1 MENILL
7 ASMMVCNKPVY
18 LNGRYIISAYDGV
31 WDAVE
36 ELPDDIK
43 SYFTSDI
50 GDKVTGYGGFLQ
62 VINPQV
68 LDILNERGLF
78 TCFRGVEEKYLE
90 FTNTVP
96 PEKLYDRLFS
106 QLRFVGWD
114 ICIGNGWRSASTDGY
129 FPIDPFTGV
138 AKDKNIN
145 QINRYGLF
153 ENLEN
158 CLNYC
163 KLNNEKVPM
172 DSPWYPVAVYLD
184 QNSYNQLI

>member
-36 ELPDDIK
+36 ELQDDIK
-43 SYFTSDI
+43 PYFTSDV

-78 TCFRGVEEKYLE
+78 ACFRGVEKSIWNL
-90 FTNTVP
+90 P
-96 PEKLYDRLFS
+96 ILF
-106 QLRFVGWD
+106 LLK
-114 ICIGNGWRSASTDGY
+114 NY
-129 FPIDPFTGV
+129 MIDCL
-138 AKDKNIN
+138 IN
-145 QINRYGLF
+145 
-153 ENLEN
+153 
-158 CLNYC
+158 
-163 KLNNEKVPM
+163 
-172 DSPWYPVAVYLD
+172 
-184 QNSYNQLI
+184 